1 MKSWKHSFS
10 RWWSLANK
18 QVHTYH
24 LEFWMRINDN
34 LQNNTNR
41 IHQKFF
47 SVSRKSIEEARRRM
61 WSYAEFRRHAIYHD
75 EVLSSSSLFCVVNI
89 VMIIWSLLVTS
100 SRQSR
105 SNASAYFLTRKKKL
119 PFHPWLE
126 RCGSRSGCNA
136 KTLCSLVWYLIGD
149 HCLQLLMPFDFF
161 DYLMDHDCVLI
172 CFFIGMQIQ
181 LARPPVVPTSKN
193 SSRYKEEGGQSMCNK
208 IRIIYF
214 SFSAATPLVIFIRK
228 HAA

>member
-1 MKSWKHSFS
+1 MTIC
-10 RWWSLANK
+10 RII
-18 QVHTYH
+18 QI
-24 LEFWMRINDN
+24 EFI
-34 LQNNTNR
+34 
-41 IHQKFF
+41 K
-47 SVSRKSIEEARRRM
+47 
-61 WSYAEFRRHAIYHD
+61 
-75 EVLSSSSLFCVVNI
+75 SSSLSVGSPSRRRGGGCDLMPNFEGTRYITMKYYHHHHCSAWSILSWLFGLFSWPVLVNPEAT
-89 VMIIWSLLVTS
+89 LLHTS
-100 SRQSR
+100 WRE
-105 SNASAYFLTRKKKL
+105 KKRL